1 MSRIVHSLSCIS
13 FGLALAIAGSFTIS
27 AGTAEAAEDWPGGSV
42 TFVLPTGPGGSA
54 DQSLLPLKAPLE
66 KELGTT
72 LLYSYKKGAGGELG
86 WSLVYNDGAKGTTI
100 GGFWIPHMP
109 NTVLFQKPPYKVDD
123 FSPVAML
130 TGDVPV
136 WFANKNSP
144 YNDMNDLLADARKRP
159 DQVKL
164 VIGVFTGE
172 HYITVASVEQQAK
185 VDFRVVSVQAGSKV
199 TANILGNHFD
209 VGVIRPLSIYSV
221 RDEVKCLG
229 VVAAKRSPVFPN
241 CKTFDEQL
249 SKDVKVPHLSFSIG
263 VLATTAFKKSNPEGF
278 KKLVAAVKKAAA
290 SKAYIDG
297 MKRAGRVVTY
307 AGPDEAAKMVKD
319 TAKLMEQYKP
329 MIKKAQGK

>member
-1 MSRIVHSLSCIS
+1 MTRFTKSLGILCLGY
-13 FGLALAIAGSFTIS
+13 GLAAGAGVT
-27 AGTAEAAEDWPGGSV
+27 ATMGTAKAASDWPGGSV
-42 TFVLPTGPGGSA
+42 TFVLPTGPGGSS

-86 WSLVYNDGAKGTTI
+86 WSLIYNDGAKGATI

-123 FSPVAML
+123 FAPVAML

-144 YNDMNDLLADARKRP
+144 YNDMADLLADARKRP

-185 VDFRVVSVQAGSKV
+185 VDFRVVSVQSGSKV

-249 SKDVKVPHLSFSIG
+249 PKNVKVPHLTFSIG

-297 MKRAGRVVTY
+297 MKRAGRVVNY
-307 AGPDEAAKMVKD
+307 AGPEEATKMLHD
-319 TAKLMEQYKP
+319 TAKLMEKYEP
-329 MIKKAQGK
+329 LIRKAQGK

>member
-13 FGLALAIAGSFTIS
+13 FGLALAVAGSFTIS

-185 VDFRVVSVQAGSKV
+185 VDFRVVSV
-199 TANILGNHFD
+199 
-209 VGVIRPLSIYSV
+209 
-221 RDEVKCLG
+221 
-229 VVAAKRSPVFPN
+229 
-241 CKTFDEQL
+241 
-249 SKDVKVPHLSFSIG
+249 
-263 VLATTAFKKSNPEGF
+263 
-278 KKLVAAVKKAAA
+278 
-290 SKAYIDG
+290 
-297 MKRAGRVVTY
+297 
-307 AGPDEAAKMVKD
+307 
-319 TAKLMEQYKP
+319 
-329 MIKKAQGK
+329 